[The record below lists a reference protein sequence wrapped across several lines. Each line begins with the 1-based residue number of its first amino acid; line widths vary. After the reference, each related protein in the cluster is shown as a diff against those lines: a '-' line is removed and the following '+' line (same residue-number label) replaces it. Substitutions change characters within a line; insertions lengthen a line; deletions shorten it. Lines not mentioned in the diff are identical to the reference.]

1 VVSLTGRQRT
11 WNAVSRYDLL
21 IRGAT
26 VMPGDGPGSR
36 ADVAIAGDRIAEAA
50 DYISQDNARSVV
62 TADGLMLCPGFIDLH
77 AHSALEPFRDPR
89 LIPKVAQGFT
99 TEVVNPDGLS
109 PAPVRPS
116 AWRDRRDY
124 ILPLEGRGPESWSW
138 SSVAEYLEALD
149 ATRPATTLVPSV
161 GHNAVRDLILG
172 GASRAPDA
180 RELRAMR
187 DEVRIG
193 LEAGARMLSF
203 GLIYA
208 PGIFADTDELVALA
222 LEAARFGAPV
232 AVHTRNEAA
241 GVLDSVR
248 EMVIVARRSGA
259 ALHISHLKA
268 IGDPGLIGPLLD
280 LIDEASS
287 DVDVTFDQYPY
298 GAGTTTLATI
308 LPPWVLADGVEAILA
323 RLRDETVRASIV
335 RDMRNGVPGWENPY
349 GTEGADAFVV
359 AQAGPPRTADT
370 GKTLAEIG
378 GELGVDPL
386 VAALDLLAET
396 GAAVTSIDHYATE
409 ESVRQ
414 IFRHR
419 LALVGSD
426 AIFSERPHPRVY
438 GTAARVLGRYALRER
453 VITVEDAVARL
464 TARAADRLALTDR
477 GRVRRGLRA
486 DLVLLDPSRFVDIA
500 TYEDPARV
508 PDGVHLVIV
517 AGKVA
522 WRSGRP
528 AELDAG
534 GVLRAPLAERP
545 PDGLTGAPSA

>member
-1 VVSLTGRQRT
+1 VSG
-11 WNAVSRYDLL
+11 YDLL
-21 IRGAT
+21 IQGAT
-26 VMPGDGPGSR
+26 VMPGDGPGVR
-36 ADVAIAGDRIAEAA
+36 ADVAIAGDRIGEVAGS
-50 DYISQDNARSVV
+50 ISRDRARSVV
-62 TADGLMLCPGFIDLH
+62 AAEGLMLCPGFIDLH

-109 PAPVRPS
+109 PAPVRPD

-124 ILPLEGRGPESWSW
+124 LLPLEGWGPEAWAW
-138 SSVAEYLEALD
+138 SSVAEYLDALD

-161 GHNAVRDLILG
+161 GHNAVRDMVLG
-172 GASRAPDA
+172 GASRAPDP

-187 DEVRIG
+187 DEVRAG

-208 PGIFADTDELVALA
+208 PGIFARTDELIALA
-222 LEAARFGAPV
+222 SEAARVAAPI
-232 AVHTRNEAA
+232 AVHVRNEAA
-241 GVLDSVR
+241 GVLDSVG
-248 EMVIVARRSGA
+248 EMVTVARRSGA

-268 IGDPGLIGPLLD
+268 IGDPKLIGPLLD

-287 DVDVTFDQYPY
+287 DADVTFDQYPY

-308 LPPWVLADGVEAILA
+308 LPPWVLAGGPEAMVG
-323 RLRDETVRASIV
+323 RLRDEAEREPIV
-335 RDMRNGVPGWENPY
+335 RDIRSGIPGWENPY
-349 GTEGADAFVV
+349 GTEGPDAFVV
-359 AQAGPPRTADT
+359 AQAGPPREADT
-370 GKTLAEIG
+370 GKTLAQIG
-378 GELGVDPL
+378 DERGVDPL
-386 VAALDLLAET
+386 DGALDLLAET

-426 AIFSERPHPRVY
+426 GIFSARPHPRLY

-453 VITVEDAVARL
+453 LIPVEDAVARL
-464 TARAADRLALTDR
+464 TARAADRVSLHDR

-486 DLVLLDPSRFVDIA
+486 DLVLLDPSRFVDTG

-508 PDGVHLVIV
+508 PDGVQFVFV
-517 AGKVA
+517 AGNVA

-528 AELDAG
+528 VEPSGG
-534 GVLRAPLAERP
+534 GVLRPDPLRER
-545 PDGLTGAPSA
+545 GASNPGPAGAGSPA